1 MKGPELFVGIT
12 SWNSE
17 LFLPH
22 CLEALQATTAGLDTR
37 VCVLDNGST
46 DRSVAIARER
56 GGDVLERHCSQP
68 DALNT
73 LLRRSR
79 SPYTLL
85 LHADVILLSQQWFSL
100 CRSRLS
106 EGVALVSPQDIGCGP
121 LTRPFGAGMPESSF
135 LLMHAARFR
144 RCRRLH
150 WRRKGRWPRP
160 RFEVDFN
167 GPHIT
172 HHLPQE
178 LQRQA
183 LTWVPMDVY
192 VSNRAS
198 EPLFTP
204 ASPPAVWSDELAYLR
219 YGLGNFYG
227 LNGTITH
234 YHNWYDRIAA
244 REKSE
249 TAPTPGR
256 KDFPV
261 DFIRSY
267 THRLLEDY
275 AAGRLEL
282 PTDLST
288 TRSPKAL

>member
-1 MKGPELFVGIT
+1 MTTPELFVGIT

-22 CLEALQATTAGLDTR
+22 CLEALQNTTAGLHTHI
-37 VCVLDNGST
+37 CVLDNGSA

-56 GGDVLERHCSQP
+56 GAEVVQRRCTQP
-68 DALNT
+68 EALNA
-73 LLRRSR
+73 LLNRSR

-85 LHADVILLSQQWFSL
+85 LHADVIVLAPDWFQL
-100 CRSRLS
+100 CRSRFS

-135 LLMHAARFR
+135 LLMHTQRFCR
-144 RCRRLH
+144 RRRLH
-150 WRRKGRWPRP
+150 WRRKGRLPRP
-160 RFEVDFN
+160 RYEVDFQ

-172 HHLPQE
+172 HHLPME
-178 LQRQA
+178 LERRR
-183 LTWVPMDVY
+183 LSWVPMDVY

-204 ASPPAVWSDELAYLR
+204 ASPPAIWSDELAYLR

-227 LNGTITH
+227 LGGTITH
-234 YHNWYDRIAA
+234 YHNWYGRIAA
-244 REKSE
+244 REKTE
-249 TAPTPGR
+249 TAPNPSR

-267 THRLLEDY
+267 TQRLLADY
-275 AAGRLEL
+275 SAGRLEL

-288 TRSPKAL
+288 TRTPRAL

>member
-1 MKGPELFVGIT
+1 MNRPELFIGIT

-22 CLEALQATTAGLDTR
+22 CLEAVEATTRGIDSR
-37 VCVLDNGST
+37 ICVLDNGST
-46 DRSVAIARER
+46 DRSVAIATER
-56 GGDVLERHCSQP
+56 GAEVVVRRCSQA
-68 DALNT
+68 DALNA
-73 LLRRSR
+73 LVNRSR

-85 LHADVILLSQQWFSL
+85 IHADVILLADHWFPL
-100 CRSRLS
+100 CRARLTD
-106 EGVALVSPQDIGCGP
+106 GVALVSPQDIGCGP
-121 LTRPFGAGMPESSF
+121 LTRPFGAGKPESSF
-135 LLMHAARFR
+135 LLLHTRRFR
-144 RCRRLH
+144 RCRGLH
-150 WRRKGRWPRP
+150 WRRQGRWPRP
-160 RFEVDFN
+160 RYDIDFH

-172 HHLPQE
+172 HHLPDV
-178 LQRQA
+178 LRRRR
-183 LTWVPMDVY
+183 LDWVPMDVY

-204 ASPPAVWSDELAYLR
+204 TCPPTVWSDELAYLR

-227 LNGTITH
+227 LDGTITH

-244 REKSE
+244 REKTE
-249 TAPTPGR
+249 TAPNPGR

-267 THRLLEDY
+267 TNRLLEDY
-275 AAGRLEL
+275 RNGRLEL

-288 TRSPKAL
+288 TRTPRAL